1 MPSNHNERH
10 YFELFREFYQVP
22 DGKVKYGDKPDVIID
37 GDKRVG
43 IEITNFFIERGQLPI
58 SEQNQ
63 RRIRKDV
70 LKKAHQRYKK
80 GGGKYEI
87 SFSFNKEQPIQN
99 SQKLIPRIVDLIRKL
114 EVFKTGGIS
123 RYFLEDIPE
132 LEFIYI
138 NPNLYNDPQWRLTQG
153 YTGCNIMS
161 IPRLTEIVRE
171 KENKAKNY
179 IKCDAYWLL
188 LLIES
193 FDRVQEQIM
202 PFEEVKME
210 SDVYEKIILYIT
222 APECVFEFK
231 R

>member
-1 MPSNHNERH
+1 
-10 YFELFREFYQVP
+10 
-22 DGKVKYGDKPDVIID
+22 
-37 GDKRVG
+37 
-43 IEITNFFIERGQLPI
+43 
-58 SEQNQ
+58 
-63 RRIRKDV
+63 
-70 LKKAHQRYKK
+70 
-80 GGGKYEI
+80 
-87 SFSFNKEQPIQN
+87 
-99 SQKLIPRIVDLIRKL
+99 L
-114 EVFKTGGIS
+114 EVSKTGGIS

-161 IPRLTEIVRE
+161 ITRLTEIVRE

-193 FDRVQEQIM
+193 FDRAQEQIM

-222 APECVFEFK
+222 APECVF
-231 R
+231 